1 MTPNQYVSCQ
11 MDLVFISPTEFY
23 GILSF
28 VGPLCC
34 LCSRPEVWLDST
46 LRQVGFPLIH
56 QFSIIHTQPVCSH
69 PLPGYCLFARPF
81 HPLPLPPRPHII
93 SYSFYVACVYWWAP
107 VMYDYHVPQN
117 RGKRRLW
124 ALRACLITS
133 FTPFGPSGRVT
144 HATVQFPLKSEISPK
159 IRNFP

>member
-34 LCSRPEVWLDST
+34 LCSGPEVWLDST

-81 HPLPLPPRPHII
+81 HPLPLPPQTTHHII
-93 SYSFYVACVYWWAP
+93 FILCSLCLLMSLSNGICILLSWSPLLLRSWQLAC
-107 VMYDYHVPQN
+107 
-117 RGKRRLW
+117 
-124 ALRACLITS
+124 
-133 FTPFGPSGRVT
+133 SGD
-144 HATVQFPLKSEISPK
+144 QGF
-159 IRNFP
+159 